1 MLLYPDTEQ
10 RLYLCLIVFYR
21 VTLLFLVWRHFKYS
35 PIRPFSC
42 SLPAVKTQVQEPL
55 IRNKIIQCQKT
66 RMSRWLGA
74 IFARCW
80 NKDVGTRFSPY
91 PKKKGVI
98 IASLRRNGFICWF
111 KSSPIWVSG
120 RTLLA
125 GGFESLRYSGTSH
138 GTQSLMKI
146 YNVKLLCY
154 LKKIFNSE
162 FNLI

>member
-1 MLLYPDTEQ
+1 MLLYPNTEQ
-10 RLYLCLIVFYR
+10 RLYLCRIVFYR

-35 PIRPFSC
+35 PIRPFYC

-74 IFARCW
+74 IFGRCW

-91 PKKKGVI
+91 LKKGCNI
-98 IASLRRNGFICWF
+98 SLFERRNSCICWF
-111 KSSPIWVSG
+111 KSSPIL
-120 RTLLA
+120 LLA
-125 GGFESLRYSGTSH
+125 GGFESLRYSGTSLCSH
-138 GTQSLMKI
+138 RTQSLMKI
-146 YNVKLLCY
+146 YNVKPLCY

>member
-10 RLYLCLIVFYR
+10 RLYLCRIVFYR
-21 VTLLFLVWRHFKYS
+21 VTLLFLVWRHFKNS

-74 IFARCW
+74 IFTRCW

-91 PKKKGVI
+91 PKKGCNI
-98 IASLRRNGFICWF
+98 SLFEEKWFYLLVQKQSNLSVCQDVVGRRLW
-111 KSSPIWVSG
+111 KSEIQWYFFVFTQNTKFDENLQCKT
-120 RTLLA
+120 TLLL
-125 GGFESLRYSGTSH
+125 E
-138 GTQSLMKI
+138 K
-146 YNVKLLCY
+146 
-154 LKKIFNSE
+154 
-162 FNLI
+162 NL